1 MISKG
6 VILMIVGVITV
17 IIAYK
22 MLENVKLNA
31 SKDGLE
37 ISKKPRFKGYFGKFL
52 GLVGVL
58 VFYLGVLLLILRYSI
73 S

>member
-6 VILMIVGVITV
+6 IILIIVGAIMAIV
-17 IIAYK
+17 AYR
-22 MLENVKLNA
+22 MLENIKYNSAQKELVV
-31 SKDGLE
+31 
-37 ISKKPRFKGYFGKFL
+37 SKKPLFKEYFGKFL

>member
-6 VILMIVGVITV
+6 IFLIIVGA
-17 IIAYK
+17 IIAFIAYR
-22 MLENVKLNA
+22 MLEKNNSNMAINELGV
-31 SKDGLE
+31 
-37 ISKKPRFKGYFGKFL
+37 SKKLRFKGYFGKFF